1 MDSFNSTC
9 QRTVLKLRKK
19 KKPANVKWKTYSF
32 IEFITIRGF
41 DLKMQGVHSIIVFHC
56 TLGDSLDFYFI
67 VCLNSF
73 CN

>member
-9 QRTVLKLRKK
+9 QRTVLKLRE

-41 DLKMQGVHSIIVFHC
+41 DLKMQGVQSIIVLNC
-56 TLGDSLDFYFI
+56 TLDDRFLLYCMFEFI
-67 VCLNSF
+67 L
-73 CN
+73 